1 VPTDSP
7 PSADGTMDNV
17 AALINAN
24 AATARLEAFIAYLL
38 MVRGRAK
45 LRRQK
50 ATGLIWIKAH
60 WITG

>member
-1 VPTDSP
+1 
-7 PSADGTMDNV
+7 MDNV

-38 MVRGRAK
+38 MVRGWAK